1 MPGWNFD
8 HSYITL
14 PENLFSRVDIE
25 KIPNPEL
32 ILYNS
37 ALDAEL
43 GLHFTAEKNEIL
55 AAIFSGQQIPPG
67 AHPIAQAYAGH
78 QFGHFNI
85 LGDGRAILLGEHIAP
100 DQKRYDIQ
108 FKGSG
113 TTPYSRRGDGKA
125 TLSAMLREYLY
136 SEAMHGLGIPTT
148 RSLAVVKTG
157 EEVIRQEIHEGA
169 VLTRIA
175 SSHIR
180 VGTFEYAGRLQEKET
195 IQALFDYT
203 IQRHFPHL
211 KESVHPAL
219 AFLNEVM
226 RLQISLI
233 VEWMRVGFIHGV
245 MNTDN
250 MSIAGETIDYGPCSF
265 MNAYHPDTVF
275 SAIDTQGRYAYGN
288 QPAIAQWNLACLAG
302 ALLKMIDDD
311 QPRAIEKVKSIL
323 NEFPALYNEAW
334 YAMMGRKTG
343 LMNPD
348 AYDKQLVDELLFIM
362 KKHQADY
369 TNTFCYLTE
378 IPVPE
383 HLFYQSEEFLSWKSK
398 WEERIAIKTSKEER
412 ITVMKS
418 VNPIYI
424 LRNYLVEEAL
434 DKFTANQDSDLF
446 DQLLQRMKNPYYYDE
461 NDILLQEPP
470 PNGDAQYLTFCNT

>member
-1 MPGWNFD
+1 MSGFQFN

-25 KIPNPEL
+25 KIPTPEL

-37 ALDAEL
+37 ALDTEIS
-43 GLHFTAEKNEIL
+43 LHFADEKNEVL
-55 AAIFSGQQIPPG
+55 AALFSGQQIPEG
-67 AHPIAQAYAGH
+67 AYPIAQAYAGH

-100 DQKRYDIQ
+100 NQKRYDIQ

-113 TTPYSRRGDGKA
+113 ITPYSRRGDGKA

-157 EEVIRQEIHEGA
+157 EDVIRQEIHAGA

-302 ALLKMIDDD
+302 ALLKLIDDD
-311 QPRAIEKVKSIL
+311 QPRAIEKAKSIL

-343 LMNPD
+343 LINPD
-348 AYDKQLVDELLFIM
+348 SSDQKLIDELLEIM
-362 KKHQADY
+362 KMHQADY
-369 TNTFCYLTE
+369 TNMFAYLMH
-378 IPVPE
+378 IPVPD
-383 HLFYQSEEFLSWKSK
+383 HKVYQNEEFLVWQSTWQKNISRR
-398 WEERIAIKTSKEER
+398 EKTESIQSAMR
-412 ITVMKS
+412 QA
-418 VNPIYI
+418 NPIYI

-434 DKFTANQDSDLF
+434 DAYTQHQDNTRF
-446 DQLLQRMKNPYYYDE
+446 NQLLQRMQDPYCYNEKDKG
-461 NDILLQEPP
+461 LQQPP
-470 PNGDAQYLTFCNT
+470 VNGDTHYQTYCNT

>member
-1 MPGWNFD
+1 MHGWNFD

-43 GLHFTAEKNEIL
+43 GLHFTDEKNEIL
-55 AAIFSGQQIPPG
+55 AALFSGQQIPAG

-302 ALLKMIDDD
+302 ALLKLIDDD
-311 QPRAIEKVKSIL
+311 QPRAIEKAKFIL

-383 HLFYQSEEFLSWKSK
+383 YLFYHSEEFLSWKSK
-398 WEERIAIKTSKEER
+398 WEERITIKTSAEEK
-412 ITVMKS
+412 ITAMKS

-424 LRNYLVEEAL
+424 PRNYLVEEAL

-446 DQLLQRMKNPYYYDE
+446 DQLLQRMKNPYLYYE
-461 NDILLQEPP
+461 KDILLQEPP